1 MRLVKGI
8 IAVILLLSL
17 LTACSQEADNQPE
30 APQNTEGQNP
40 SVPSGTETPPTQS
53 QPPDQT
59 GETNAQLTREEKV
72 KALEAMAQEGMP
84 LKRET
89 TEDFVNSPPGRF
101 SGVSYDNNREEVLP
115 ELKKF
120 PTVENPDEEMMNKYY
135 LALLGLFAQSY
146 PDPQQIMDELK
157 MAAFG
162 NPDIDD
168 PRFKFKESYNVEII
182 LDASGSMAAKSNGKT
197 RMDAAKEAIQAFAES
212 LPKQANVALR
222 VYGHKGSGKESD
234 KALSCSSSEL
244 VYGMQPYNKE
254 KLQQSLNQFQPTGY
268 TPIGYSL
275 QEAKKDLSKLPGDK
289 NTNMIFLVSD
299 GIETCD
305 GDPVEAAKQLAQ
317 SEITP
322 IINVIGFGVDGP
334 GQQQLKEVAKAA
346 GGRYVLIQDQKE
358 LQEEFN
364 RGKEIANKWK
374 EWKANASYQA
384 VSTRSSRSIDISHFA
399 LKWSRIAKR
408 ENHDL
413 TSVIMTMDANNM
425 ISDEFADHL
434 RKLNDEQLEIAQKK
448 ADELEQFL
456 DTLNEKSYKEAV
468 DAINQKFAQHT
479 KTN

>member
-17 LTACSQEADNQPE
+17 LTACSQEPDTS
-30 APQNTEGQNP
+30 QNAEGQNP
-40 SVPSGTETPPTQS
+40 SAPPSTETPPTQS

-59 GETNAQLTREEKV
+59 GDPNAEMTQEEKV

-101 SGVSYDNNREEVLP
+101 SGVSYDNNREEVLS

-120 PTVENPDEEMMNKYY
+120 PTVEKPDEEMMNKYY

-146 PDPQQIMDELK
+146 PDPQQIIDELK
-157 MAAFG
+157 MASFG

-212 LPKQANVALR
+212 LPEQANVALR

-234 KALSCSSSEL
+234 KTLSCGSSEL
-244 VYGMQPYNKE
+244 VYGMQTYNKE
-254 KLQQSLNQFQPTGY
+254 KLTQSLNQFQPTGY
-268 TPIGYSL
+268 TPIAYSL

-358 LQEEFN
+358 LQDEFN

-413 TSVIMTMDANNM
+413 TSAIMTMDASNI
-425 ISDEFADHL
+425 ISDEFADQL

-468 DAINQKFAQHT
+468 DAINQKFAQNT

>member
-8 IAVILLLSL
+8 IAVILLLCL
-17 LTACSQEADNQPE
+17 LTACSQEPDTSRNP
-30 APQNTEGQNP
+30 EGQNP
-40 SVPSGTETPPTQS
+40 SVPPSTETPPTQS
-53 QPPDQT
+53 QPPDLT
-59 GETNAQLTREEKV
+59 GEPSTEMTREEKI

-89 TEDFVNSPPGRF
+89 TEDFAHSPPGRF

-120 PTVENPDEEMMNKYY
+120 PAVENPDEEMMNKYY

-146 PDPQQIMDELK
+146 PDPQQIIDELK
-157 MAAFG
+157 MASFG

-212 LPKQANVALR
+212 LPEQANVALR

-234 KALSCSSSEL
+234 KTLSCGSSEL
-244 VYGMQPYNKE
+244 VYGMQTYNKE
-254 KLQQSLNQFQPTGY
+254 KLTQSLNQFQPTGY
-268 TPIGYSL
+268 TPIAYSL

-358 LQEEFN
+358 LQDEFN

-384 VSTRSSRSIDISHFA
+384 VSTRSARSIDISHFA

-413 TSVIMTMDANNM
+413 TSAIMTMDASNI
-425 ISDEFADHL
+425 ISDELADQL

-468 DAINQKFAQHT
+468 DAINQKFAQNT

>member
-8 IAVILLLSL
+8 IAVILLLCL
-17 LTACSQEADNQPE
+17 LTACSQEPDTS
-30 APQNTEGQNP
+30 QNPEGQNP
-40 SVPSGTETPPTQS
+40 SVPPSTETPPTQS

-59 GETNAQLTREEKV
+59 GEPSAEMTREEKI

-89 TEDFVNSPPGRF
+89 TEDFVHSPPGRF

-120 PTVENPDEEMMNKYY
+120 PAVENPDEEMMNKYY

-146 PDPQQIMDELK
+146 PDPQQIIDELK
-157 MAAFG
+157 MASFG

-212 LPKQANVALR
+212 LPEQANVALR

-234 KALSCSSSEL
+234 KTLSCGSSEL
-244 VYGMQPYNKE
+244 VYGMQTYNKE
-254 KLQQSLNQFQPTGY
+254 KLTQSLNQFQPTGY
-268 TPIGYSL
+268 TPIAYSL

-358 LQEEFN
+358 LQDEFN

-413 TSVIMTMDANNM
+413 TSAIMTMDASNI
-425 ISDEFADHL
+425 ISDELADQL

-468 DAINQKFAQHT
+468 DAINQKFAQNT